1 MTFTACPK
9 LRWSLGGF
17 LVLATFAA
25 APLACSSDDA
35 GSAPTPSTDAGTDA
49 NGDGADAAPTDAS
62 SDTGPDVLDDAG
74 ADASTD
80 ASDGSD
86 GLATV
91 DEKEPNDSA
100 DTIQSIPSPPVAVK
114 GSVDPVGDIDAFRV
128 KLQAGDFVVWRIGTA
143 GASWAPYLGVIEK
156 DDAVPHYVG
165 HVEGGSFE
173 LEQFVT
179 KSSDWQLVVSDWN
192 NVKSGGTKVGG
203 PTFGYVVKAEKVA
216 RTPTPIAVGA
226 TATQSLATPYAAALF
241 ALTLTTE
248 TGLDVEIRAKR
259 KASPSDMDSRITL
272 FDQNKAQWVATNDDL
287 ALDQTDSKLGSD
299 ALPAGSYVI
308 VVENVDPAS
317 QDRSFELSVTPRD

>member
-1 MTFTACPK
+1 MTFTASPE
-9 LRWSLGGF
+9 LRWSTGCF
-17 LVLATFAA
+17 LALAAFAL
-25 APLACSSDDA
+25 APLACSSDDD

-49 NGDGADAAPTDAS
+49 NGDGDDAGREDAS
-62 SDTGPDVLDDAG
+62 SEAGPDVLDDAG
-74 ADASTD
+74 ADAS
-80 ASDGSD
+80 DGSA
-86 GLATV
+86 LTAI
-91 DEKEPNDSA
+91 DEKEPNDTA

-128 KLQAGDFVVWRIGTA
+128 KLQAGDFVVWRIEPSGTW
-143 GASWAPYLGVIEK
+143 SPYLAVIEK

-165 HVEGGSFE
+165 HVEGGAFE

-179 KSSDWQLVVSDWN
+179 KSSDWQLLASDWN

-248 TGLDVEIRAKR
+248 TGLDVEVRAKR

-272 FDQNKAQWVATNDDL
+272 FDRNKAQWVATNDDL

-299 ALPAGSYVI
+299 ALPAGDYVI

-317 QDRSFELSVTPRD
+317 QDRSFELAVTARH